1 MMMTAL
7 ILFFVTLLF
16 IIWQPR
22 DFQIGTIALLGAIAA
37 LMLQVVSFDDVVT
50 VFNIIWDATLA
61 FIGIII
67 LSMVLDEIGF
77 FEWAALKMAKLS
89 NGSGRRMFFYS
100 VILGAIVSAL
110 FANDGAALI
119 LTPILLAKMRILKL
133 NTKTI
138 LAFLLAG
145 GFISD
150 SASLPFV
157 FSNLTNI
164 VTADYFGIGFINFLS
179 TMILPYLVSV
189 IASMAFLF
197 LLLHKDI
204 PKVVDITLLPN
215 PKSVLKNEKLFKFA
229 WFFLALLLAGYA
241 IGDIYHIPVSVFALS
256 GALIFLFIAASSK
269 AVSAKTIIKDAPWQ
283 IVWFSLGLY
292 VVVYGLKNAGLTDE
306 ITHILEYL
314 NTQSQVVAVVGT
326 GFISAGLSAVM
337 NNMPTIMIMDIAL
350 HDISNHAMIYAN
362 IIGCNLGPKMTPFG
376 SLATL
381 LWLHSLAKKD
391 VKISFWSYSK
401 FGLLITPPVLLIV
414 LLVLGLQLK

>member
-1 MMMTAL
+1 
-7 ILFFVTLLF
+7 
-16 IIWQPR
+16 
-22 DFQIGTIALLGAIAA
+22 
-37 LMLQVVSFDDVVT
+37 
-50 VFNIIWDATLA
+50 
-61 FIGIII
+61 
-67 LSMVLDEIGF
+67 
-77 FEWAALKMAKLS
+77 
-89 NGSGRRMFFYS
+89 
-100 VILGAIVSAL
+100 
-110 FANDGAALI
+110 
-119 LTPILLAKMRILKL
+119 
-133 NTKTI
+133 
-138 LAFLLAG
+138 
-145 GFISD
+145 
-150 SASLPFV
+150 
-157 FSNLTNI
+157 
-164 VTADYFGIGFINFLS
+164 
-179 TMILPYLVSV
+179 
-189 IASMAFLF
+189 MAFLF

-204 PKVVDITLLPN
+204 PKIVDITLLPN

-269 AVSAKTIIKDAPWQ
+269 AVCAKTIIKEAPWQ

-314 NTQSQVVAVVGT
+314 NTQGQVVAVVGT
-326 GFISAGLSAVM
+326 GFLSASLSALM

-350 HDISNHAMIYAN
+350 HDIGNHAMIYAN
-362 IIGCNLGPKMTPFG
+362 IVGCNLGPKMTPFG

-414 LLVLGLQLK
+414 LLSVALQ

>member
-1 MMMTAL
+1 MITAS
-7 ILFFVTLLF
+7 LLF
-16 IIWQPR
+16 LITLIFVIWQPR
-22 DFQIGTIALLGAIAA
+22 GLQIGTTAVTGAIIALILG
-37 LMLQVVSFDDVVT
+37 VVSFEDVYT

-89 NGSGRRMFFYS
+89 NGNGRLMFFYS
-100 VILGAIVSAL
+100 ILLGAVVSAL

-119 LTPILLAKMRILKL
+119 LTPILLAKMRVLKL

-164 VTADYFGIGFINFLS
+164 VTADYFQIGFIEFLQN
-179 TMILPYLVSV
+179 MLLPYLVSV
-189 IASMAFLF
+189 IVSMLFLF
-197 LLLHKDI
+197 MLLHKDI
-204 PKVVDITLLPN
+204 PKWVDITLLPD
-215 PKSVLKNEKLFKFA
+215 PRSVLKNEKLFKFS
-229 WFFLALLLAGYA
+229 WFFLVLLLAGYT

-256 GALIFLFIAASSK
+256 GALLFLFIAAQSK
-269 AVSAKTIIKDAPWQ
+269 AVVARKIIKEAPWQ
-283 IVWFSLGLY
+283 VVWFSLGLY
-292 VVVYGLKNAGLTDE
+292 VVVYGLKNAGLTNE
-306 ITHILEYL
+306 ITHILQYL
-314 NTQSQVVAVVGT
+314 DAQSQLIAVVGT
-326 GFISAGLSAVM
+326 GFISAGLSALM

-350 HDISNHAMIYAN
+350 HDIGNHAMIYAN

-391 VKISFWSYSK
+391 VQISFWSYSK
-401 FGLLITPPVLLIV
+401 FGILITPPVLLIV
-414 LLVLGLQLK
+414 LLSVAYS

>member
-1 MMMTAL
+1 
-7 ILFFVTLLF
+7 
-16 IIWQPR
+16 
-22 DFQIGTIALLGAIAA
+22 
-37 LMLQVVSFDDVVT
+37 
-50 VFNIIWDATLA
+50 
-61 FIGIII
+61 
-67 LSMVLDEIGF
+67 
-77 FEWAALKMAKLS
+77 
-89 NGSGRRMFFYS
+89 
-100 VILGAIVSAL
+100 
-110 FANDGAALI
+110 
-119 LTPILLAKMRILKL
+119 MRILKL

-189 IASMAFLF
+189 TASMAFLF

-256 GALIFLFIAASSK
+256 GALIFLFIATSTK
-269 AVSAKTIIKDAPWQ
+269 AVCAKTIIKEAPWQ

-314 NTQSQVVAVVGT
+314 NTQGQIVAVVGT
-326 GFISAGLSAVM
+326 GFISASLSAVM

-350 HDISNHAMIYAN
+350 HDIGNHSMIYAN
-362 IIGCNLGPKMTPFG
+362 IVGCNLGPKMTPFG

-414 LLVLGLQLK
+414 LLSVALQ